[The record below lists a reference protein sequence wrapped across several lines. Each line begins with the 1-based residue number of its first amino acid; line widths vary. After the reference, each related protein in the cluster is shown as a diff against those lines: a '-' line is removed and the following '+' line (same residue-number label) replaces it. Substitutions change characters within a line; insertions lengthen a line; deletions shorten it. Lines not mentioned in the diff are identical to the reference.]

1 MNNWRNVAPASSTC
15 CSNTRGVLYFRAGTS
30 NWTRRQAEGAR
41 SWISVSRLA
50 ERRLSVMNVIPSSSS
65 RVRFAYVVSRESNT
79 NRLRKNPD
87 FCFAPGRLVGIIVAS
102 LLDSVEVAAD
112 AVPRYSGSSALQLH
126 FSRAARAGGPPAAAN
141 PRDGKYRAPQDLARV
156 R

>member
-1 MNNWRNVAPASSTC
+1 MLLRINSTFCLQTSAPV
-15 CSNTRGVLYFRAGTS
+15 SNTNA
-30 NWTRRQAEGAR
+30 RRQYAEGP
-41 SWISVSRLA
+41 IL
-50 ERRLSVMNVIPSSSS
+50 
-65 RVRFAYVVSRESNT
+65 F